1 MGTYYNVFCSSM
13 IKCVVSTCSIVLNE
27 HKFHCPCVNRL
38 FIEILQSTPSSEE
51 EIEFFEDGS
60 WKPKVEKEKN
70 GKSNGS
76 SYSSQ
81 ASGSSRNGAS
91 APVIQMIGGMDAGN

>member
-1 MGTYYNVFCSSM
+1 M
-13 IKCVVSTCSIVLNE
+13 
-27 HKFHCPCVNRL
+27 NRL
-38 FIEILQSTPSSEE
+38 FIEILQSTPSEE

-81 ASGSSRNGAS
+81 ASGSSRNGTS
-91 APVIQMIGGMDAGN
+91 APVIQMIGGMDGCWKTTSRFMCQNICHLWNRGSMVLFFAFYALQILR